1 MRAQKITLPPTIRR
15 MTAALLVLVLSL
27 ASLLGTFNSA
37 SASNSGPREISE
49 WSGSTTAA
57 PKPCKRA
64 VLPGAVNTCPF
75 AGLSLTAVPA
85 NESDTV
91 RPFPA
96 VQVVTWRPHND
107 VLPAQCN
114 ASSPY
119 RPPSHIS

>member
-1 MRAQKITLPPTIRR
+1 MRAQTTTVPPTIRR

-27 ASLLGTFNSA
+27 ASLLGTLNPA
-37 SASNSGPREISE
+37 SASNSGRGEIAE
-49 WSGSTTAA
+49 WSGSTIAA

-64 VLPGAVNTCPF
+64 VLPGTVNTCPL

-85 NESDTV
+85 NESGTV
-91 RPFPA
+91 QPLPA
-96 VQVVTWRPHND
+96 IQVVTWRPHND

-119 RPPSHIS
+119 RPPSRIS